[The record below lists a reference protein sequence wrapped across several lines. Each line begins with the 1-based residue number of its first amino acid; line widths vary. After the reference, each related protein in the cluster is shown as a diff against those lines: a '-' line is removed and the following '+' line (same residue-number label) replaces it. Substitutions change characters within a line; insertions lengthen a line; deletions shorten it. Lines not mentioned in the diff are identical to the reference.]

1 MTRLIIERKKW
12 EEKCPGVSPERHN
25 SSVKASSMDRGGEAK
40 RGMVSRLTSSNLE
53 RTVFQLYLFAS
64 QVATVDVSDWAG
76 AALHLSRPRST
87 GSRPPSEFHQ
97 LSACNHSRGHAKFNL
112 TKPRIF
118 PTLSG
123 PSVRGVGPAWA
134 TAAAASSNLVWI
146 KVRRPTPGKVL

>member
-1 MTRLIIERKKW
+1 MTRLICERKKW

-25 SSVKASSMDRGGEAK
+25 SSVKASSMDRGGEEARDGQPTNK
-40 RGMVSRLTSSNLE
+40 LKLRKNCVPT
-53 RTVFQLYLFAS
+53 LFAS
-64 QVATVDVSDWAG
+64 QVAAVDVSDWAS

-134 TAAAASSNLVWI
+134 TATAASSNLVWI